1 MAGIIIRSLLCGIIS
16 AVLTHVVIRICKAV
30 EAKKREKE

>member
-1 MAGIIIRSLLCGIIS
+1 MTGIIIRSLLCGIIS
-16 AVLTHVVIRICKAV
+16 GVLTHVVICICRAV